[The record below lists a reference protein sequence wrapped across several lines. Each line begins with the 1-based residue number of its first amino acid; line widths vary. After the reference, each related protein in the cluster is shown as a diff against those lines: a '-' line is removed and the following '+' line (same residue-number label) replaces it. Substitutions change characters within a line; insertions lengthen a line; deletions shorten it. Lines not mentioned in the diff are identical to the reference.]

1 MSELKIRAAGGSDA
15 ATSGSDNGKYKI
27 RDFLAAHFGTY
38 CKNHSVPLQK
48 LKVMRTLISCK
59 TGDLGYTLMY
69 CENCG
74 GYRMRACACGNRN
87 CPGCGYL
94 RERKWAEIQKAD
106 IIPDIPYFHM
116 VFTLPHE
123 LNELMYQNQKETLNL
138 LFRSVKDAILTLSM
152 NKLEIIPGFIMV
164 LHTFASNLSLH
175 YHLHVLVSGGGITK
189 ERTGFRSLSSE
200 KFFLPVGAISSV
212 CRGKFLSGLKELRK
226 GNLLKYFGDAL
237 RYRNSYTWKEL
248 PDTCCGKDRNVEIKY
263 LAPLSRGPGS
273 DPTAD
278 NTVSYFARY
287 TGRTAI
293 SNSRVLSFGE
303 EGITFRYKD
312 YQGSSYTVKPMTLSP
327 DEFIRR
333 FLTHILPPGF
343 MRIRYGGFLAGCIKK
358 KTLALVHCVL
368 GKTYHPSHVRKMTSA
383 QLIEHFFGK
392 DIYACPVCSHRMKI
406 CPGASPTL
414 PGVFSAEA
422 G

>member
-1 MSELKIRAAGGSDA
+1 MSEPKIRAAGKA
-15 ATSGSDNGKYKI
+15 AQAASGSDNGKYKI
-27 RDFLAAHFGTY
+27 RDFLTSHFGAY

-48 LKVMRTLISCK
+48 LKVMRALISCK

-69 CENCG
+69 CDNCR
-74 GYRMRACACGNRN
+74 GYQMRACACGNRN
-87 CPGCGYL
+87 CPSCGYL

-138 LFRSVKDAILTLSM
+138 LFRAVKDTILTLSM
-152 NKLEIIPGFIMV
+152 DKIEIIPGFIMV
-164 LHTFASNLSLH
+164 LHTFGSNLSLH
-175 YHLHVLVSGGGITK
+175 YHLHVLVSGGGIT
-189 ERTGFRSLSSE
+189 EDRTGFHPLNSG
-200 KFFLPVGAISSV
+200 KFFLPVDAVSTV
-212 CRGKFLSGLKELRK
+212 YRGKFLSGLKELRK
-226 GNLLKYFGDAL
+226 DNLLKYFGDAL

-248 PDTCCGKDRNVEIKY
+248 LNTCYGKDWNVEIKY

-293 SNSRVLSFGE
+293 SNSRIISSGE

-312 YQGSSYTVKPMTLSP
+312 YQGGSCTVKQMTLSP

-333 FLTHILPPGF
+333 FLMHILPPGF
-343 MRIRYGGFLAGCIKK
+343 MRIRYGGFLAGCVKRK
-358 KTLALVHCVL
+358 MLAMIHCIL
-368 GKTYHPSHVRKMTSA
+368 GKTYHPNPFRKMTSA
-383 QLIEHFFGK
+383 QLMQHFFGK
-392 DIYACPVCSHRMKI
+392 DIYACPFCSCRMRI
-406 CPGASPTL
+406 FPRASPAL